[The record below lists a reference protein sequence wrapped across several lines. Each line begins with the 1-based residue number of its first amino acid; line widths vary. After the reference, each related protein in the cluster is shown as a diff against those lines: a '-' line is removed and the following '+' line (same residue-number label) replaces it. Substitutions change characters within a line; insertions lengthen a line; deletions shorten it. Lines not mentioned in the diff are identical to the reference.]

1 MAKSKENPTTTI
13 SQADDTGIKPELKP
27 ITETETEADP
37 LIEAISTQAAPED
50 AFDLDKLRL
59 DQSFVE
65 SAGVK
70 KLLTTIPVRKPNP
83 QDFVRV
89 HPGTKFRAAMA
100 MIEFK
105 EEREIYL
112 LPPPLARELP
122 GEFVMAVMYTTINR
136 QGVLSIWPVRLPA
149 PDGRINE
156 WHRSAAEAAELA
168 MKRWVRVKANM
179 ALGAYE
185 MFEAASSIP
194 NPTWPALAA
203 RPSSPPI
210 LPVDRTAP

>member
-1 MAKSKENPTTTI
+1 MT
-13 SQADDTGIKPELKP
+13 KPELKP
-27 ITETETEADP
+27 ITETEADTI
-37 LIEAISTQAAPED
+37 IEAISTPPATPD
-50 AFDLDKLRL
+50 PFDLDKLRL

-89 HPGTKFRAAMA
+89 HPSPEFRAALA
-100 MIEFK
+100 AIEFK

-112 LPPPLARELP
+112 LPPHIARELP
-122 GEFVMAVMYTTINR
+122 GEFVMAVMHTTINR

-149 PDGRINE
+149 SDGRINE

-168 MKRWVRVKANM
+168 IKRWIRVKANM

-185 MFEAASSIP
+185 IFEAASTLP
-194 NPTWPALAA
+194 DPTWPDLSFQELIRIACRDRL
-203 RPSSPPI
+203 
-210 LPVDRTAP
+210 VDRLDHAVTKRLRGA